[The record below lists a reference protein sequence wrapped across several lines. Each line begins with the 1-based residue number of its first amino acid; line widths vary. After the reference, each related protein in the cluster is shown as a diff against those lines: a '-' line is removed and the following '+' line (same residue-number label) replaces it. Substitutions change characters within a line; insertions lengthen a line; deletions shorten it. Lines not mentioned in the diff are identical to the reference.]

1 MIACSYVSVDMDGNE
16 RLLYAAFRE
25 TFSSRHR
32 QRRSHAIYEKKRG
45 NKKRLKGGGKE
56 GIAIGSWSSIA
67 IPCSRE

>member
-1 MIACSYVSVDMDGNE
+1 MDGNE

-32 QRRSHAIYEKKRG
+32 QRRSHAIYGKKKG

-56 GIAIGSWSSIA
+56 GIAIEWIVVVYRYFV
-67 IPCSRE
+67 PRE